1 MAQPPFAYEGS
12 TNLHYYNIIMHIYEH
27 HVTNREE
34 QRTFFEYFFLEKIK
48 YRGCVQNAQE
58 KRKNIAKILSGK
70 RKIIFVEHIDKQNE
84 IVYNGRA

>member
-1 MAQPPFAYEGS
+1 
-12 TNLHYYNIIMHIYEH
+12 MHIYEH

-34 QRTFFEYFFLEKIK
+34 QRTFFEYFFLENIK

-58 KRKNIAKILSGK
+58 KRKNMAKILNDK